1 MPCRHSKQA
10 EMLMTIWRIVFKIG
24 ELSNFLLIVKIIF
37 YKCQKTEFD
46 LFLIYVW
53 EIVAEIDL
61 SLILWDAVIPLRV
74 SYVMKMLLL
83 FLYQIVDYKGGR
95 TLDDFV
101 KFLESDGKVNQEST
115 EGEEPAPEEEGEG
128 VEGEEPEGEGD
139 ESEGA
144 EEETDGTEATK
155 DEL

>member
-1 MPCRHSKQA
+1 
-10 EMLMTIWRIVFKIG
+10 
-24 ELSNFLLIVKIIF
+24 
-37 YKCQKTEFD
+37 
-46 LFLIYVW
+46 
-53 EIVAEIDL
+53 
-61 SLILWDAVIPLRV
+61 
-74 SYVMKMLLL
+74 MKMLLL

-101 KFLESDGKVNQEST
+101 KFLESDGKVNQEPT
-115 EGEEPAPEEEGEG
+115 EGEEPAPEEEG
-128 VEGEEPEGEGD
+128 EGEEPEGEGD

>member
-1 MPCRHSKQA
+1 
-10 EMLMTIWRIVFKIG
+10 
-24 ELSNFLLIVKIIF
+24 
-37 YKCQKTEFD
+37 
-46 LFLIYVW
+46 
-53 EIVAEIDL
+53 
-61 SLILWDAVIPLRV
+61 
-74 SYVMKMLLL
+74 MKMLLF

-101 KFLESDGKVNQEST
+101 KFLESDGKVTQEPT
-115 EGEEPAPEEEGEG
+115 EGEEPAPEEE

>member
-1 MPCRHSKQA
+1 MQSFPLESP
-10 EMLMTIWRIVFKIG
+10 MSW
-24 ELSNFLLIVKIIF
+24 
-37 YKCQKTEFD
+37 KCF
-46 LFLIYVW
+46 FF
-53 EIVAEIDL
+53 
-61 SLILWDAVIPLRV
+61 
-74 SYVMKMLLL
+74 

-101 KFLESDGKVNQEST
+101 KFLESDGKVNQEPT